1 MVHAPFVLTG
11 ELRTVSDVSE
21 TRQRLISAA
30 IQIAGVKGV
39 IASPS
44 ETAGYFMDWRRRYK
58 GEALA
63 VVLPTST
70 EQVSEL
76 VKLCRSLGIA
86 VVPQAGNTGMTGG
99 AVPISDRPCVILN
112 ISKLNRIREIDTLNN
127 SVIVEAGC
135 ILATLRETSERA
147 GKLFPMLLG
156 SVGSCQ
162 VGGLVSTNAG
172 GINVLR
178 YGNMRDLVLGLEVVL
193 PDGQI
198 WNGLKVLRK
207 DNSGYDL
214 KQLFIGAEGTL
225 GIVTAAALKLFPQP
239 TNSGTAMVSV
249 PSIEAAVDLLRLFSD
264 GAGGK
269 VEAFEIMS
277 KGQLE
282 NVLAHHEESSPMPL
296 SSPWYVLTELADSS
310 TSWDPNELFE
320 RILAVALEREL
331 IHDAVIASDSKKAE
345 RLWRLRHTISE
356 ANMRKGFSV
365 ANDTCVPI
373 SKISVFIE
381 QVDERLK
388 HEFKAAQVYYAGH
401 VGDGNIH
408 VIIVFDRAFYDTDEK
423 RETAAARA
431 NFIVHEASVDLD
443 GSISAEHGIGLMH
456 IAELEHFKSAVDL
469 RMMVQ
474 IKRAFDPD
482 NLMNPGKVLGAA
494 ALMRFEA

>member
-1 MVHAPFVLTG
+1 M
-11 ELRTVSDVSE
+11 SDISE
-21 TRQRLISAA
+21 MRQRLVSAA
-30 IQIAGVKGV
+30 TQITGIKG
-39 IASPS
+39 ILASPS
-44 ETAGYFMDWRRRYK
+44 QTASYFIDWRRRYR

-63 VVLPTST
+63 VALPTT
-70 EQVSEL
+70 VEQVSEL
-76 VKLCRSLGIA
+76 VKLCCSLGIA
-86 VVPQAGNTGMTGG
+86 IVPQAGNTGMTGG
-99 AVPISDRPCVILN
+99 AVPLDDRPSMILN
-112 ISKLNRIREIDTLNN
+112 VSKLNRVREIDDLNN

-135 ILATLRETSERA
+135 ILATLRETLERA

-239 TNSGTAMVSV
+239 TNSGTAMVSL
-249 PSIEAAVDLLRLFSD
+249 PSIQAAVDLLRVFAH

-296 SSPWYVLTELADSS
+296 SSPWYVLIELADSS
-310 TSWDPNELFE
+310 ISWNPNELFE
-320 RILAVALEREL
+320 QVLAGAVERGL
-331 IHDAVIASDSKKAE
+331 VRDAVIASDSKKAE
-345 RLWRLRHTISE
+345 RLWRLRHSISE

-365 ANDTCVPI
+365 ANDTSVPI

-388 HEFKAAQVYYAGH
+388 QEFKAADVYYAGH

-408 VIIVFDRAFYDTDEK
+408 VIIVFDRGFYDSDEK
-423 RETAAARA
+423 REAAAARA

-443 GSISAEHGIGLMH
+443 GSISAEHGVGLMH
-456 IAELEHFKSAVDL
+456 IEELEHFKSDVDL
-469 RMMVQ
+469 QMMAQ
-474 IKRAFDPD
+474 IKRAFDPG
-482 NLMNPGKVLGAA
+482 NIMNPGKVLGTHRIDAA
-494 ALMRFEA
+494 ANVTL

>member
-1 MVHAPFVLTG
+1 M
-11 ELRTVSDVSE
+11 SDVSE
-21 TRQRLISAA
+21 LRQQLVSAA
-30 IQIAGVKGV
+30 TTITGIKG
-39 IASPS
+39 ILSSPS
-44 ETAGYFMDWRRRYK
+44 ETAGYFIDWRRRYK

-63 VVLPTST
+63 VALPRTT
-70 EQVSEL
+70 KQVSEL
-76 VKLCRSLGIA
+76 VRLCGSLGIA

-99 AVPISDRPCVILN
+99 AVPIGDRPCIILN
-112 ISKLNRIREIDTLNN
+112 VSKLNRIREIDSQNN
-127 SVIVEAGC
+127 SVVVEAGC
-135 ILATLRETSERA
+135 ILATLRETLDRA

-193 PDGQI
+193 PDGEI

-225 GIVTAAALKLFPQP
+225 GIVTAAALKLFPQS

-249 PSIEAAVDLLRLFSD
+249 PSIQAAVDLLRVFSD

-269 VEAFEIMS
+269 LEAFEIIS

-282 NVLAHHEESSPMPL
+282 NVLAHHKERSPMAL
-296 SSPWYVLTELADSS
+296 SSPWYVLIELADSS
-310 TSWDPNELFE
+310 TGWDAGDLFE
-320 RILAVALEREL
+320 QILAGALEHEL
-331 IHDAVIASDSKKAE
+331 VHDAVIASDSKKAE
-345 RLWRLRHTISE
+345 RLWKLRHTISE

-365 ANDTCVPI
+365 ANDTSVPI
-373 SKISVFIE
+373 SKITVFVE

-388 HEFKAAQVYYAGH
+388 HEFKAADVYYAGH

-431 NFIVHEASVDLD
+431 NFIVHEASVDLN

-456 IAELEHFKSAVDL
+456 IAELEHFKRSIDL
-469 RMMVQ
+469 RMMAQ

-482 NLMNPGKVLGAA
+482 NLMNPGKVVPPTV
-494 ALMRFEA
+494 LMRLEA

>member
-1 MVHAPFVLTG
+1 M
-11 ELRTVSDVSE
+11 SDVSE
-21 TRQRLISAA
+21 MRQRLISAA
-30 IQIAGVKGV
+30 TQITGLKGTFS
-39 IASPS
+39 SPS
-44 ETAGYFMDWRRRYK
+44 ETAGYLMDWRRRYQ

-63 VVLPTST
+63 VVLPRSA

-76 VKLCRSLGIA
+76 VKLARSLGIA
-86 VVPQAGNTGMTGG
+86 IVPQAGNTGMTGG
-99 AVPISDRPCVILN
+99 AVPINDRPSMILN
-112 ISKLNRIREIDTLNN
+112 VSKLSRVREIDSLNN

-135 ILATLRETSERA
+135 ILANLRETLERA

-198 WNGLKVLRK
+198 WNGLKVLLK

-239 TNSGTAMVSV
+239 TNSGTAMVSL
-249 PSIEAAVDLLRLFSD
+249 PSIQAAVDLLRLFAD

-269 VEAFEIMS
+269 VEAFEIIS

-282 NVLAHHEESSPMPL
+282 NVLAHHQESPPMSL
-296 SSPWYVLTELADSS
+296 SSPWYVLIELADSS
-310 TSWDPNELFE
+310 INWDPNQVFE
-320 RILAVALEREL
+320 QILARAIERGL

-345 RLWRLRHTISE
+345 RLWKLRHTISE

-365 ANDTCVPI
+365 ANDTSVPI
-373 SKISVFIE
+373 SKIALFIE
-381 QVDERLK
+381 QVDKRLK
-388 HEFKAAQVYYAGH
+388 QEFSAADVYYAGH

-408 VIIVFDRAFYDTDEK
+408 VIIVFDRSVYDTDEK
-423 RETAAARA
+423 RERVAARA

-443 GSISAEHGIGLMH
+443 GSISAEHGVGLMH
-456 IAELEHFKSAVDL
+456 IEELERFKSKVAL
-469 RMMVQ
+469 EMMAQ

-482 NLMNPGKVLGAA
+482 NIMNPGKVLATRRIVAA
-494 ALMRFEA
+494 RNVAI